1 MNDPSSNYFTR
12 YFTAKRIR
20 IKQIFRF
27 INTEQ
32 VWQKEIRMNR
42 FKSLKDIEKEK
53 YRLYLEREL
62 SRYKL
67 NYFIR
72 NAKNNWSPEKLIQNS
87 IGSLVYRFVTGIVH
101 KKENA

>member
-1 MNDPSSNYFTR
+1 
-12 YFTAKRIR
+12 
-20 IKQIFRF
+20 
-27 INTEQ
+27 
-32 VWQKEIRMNR
+32 MNR

-72 NAKNNWSPEKLIQNS
+72 NAKSNWSPEKLIQNS

-101 KKENA
+101 KKEKA